1 MWQFTRWRLSGN
13 IKLINELLD
22 RLLALPPGP
31 VYWTVGLL
39 AATENIFP
47 PIPADIAVAVGAF
60 ISQAGH
66 VSALSIFF
74 TTWIANVAGAGA
86 VYYGART
93 VGRDFFAGR
102 IGRHLLKPKLLNRI
116 ERIYERYGVWG
127 IFLSRFVPGA
137 RAVIAPFA
145 GIAGLSAVKSM
156 LPVAVASGI
165 WYAGLTFVAATTI
178 HEIEGVLIFV
188 RKMGKT
194 SAVLAGAVV
203 AAAALAIYV
212 RRRARRREVG

>member
-1 MWQFTRWRLSGN
+1 M
-13 IKLINELLD
+13 
-22 RLLALPPGP
+22 
-31 VYWTVGLL
+31 L

-102 IGRHLLKPKLLNRI
+102 IGRRLLKPKLMNRI
-116 ERIYERYGVWG
+116 ERIYKRYGVWG

-178 HEIEGVLIFV
+178 HEMEGVLIFV

-203 AAAALAIYV
+203 AAAALAFYV